1 MSEVFALHGFTGG
14 PQSFA
19 GLAAA
24 MQGTRFV
31 TPAILGHEGESS
43 ARTFE
48 EEVTRLAALARDMP
62 DATLLG
68 YSLGGRLAL
77 ALLARG
83 VVFRRAIIIGAAVGL
98 ASDEARMERRAAD
111 ARFIR
116 LLREEGIE
124 AFADAWEAQPIFATQ
139 QSGERKAQRRAQDAL
154 GLARSLEVLG
164 LAEMPYLRPALGDVR
179 VPIAYV
185 AGEHD
190 TKFVALGTELA
201 ACLPNVTLHVMPGA
215 GHDVLLEAEHAVLA
229 LLRADT
235 ITHEETIR

>member
-1 MSEVFALHGFTGG
+1 MSEVFALHGFTGS
-14 PQSFA
+14 PESFA
-19 GLAAA
+19 GLAAS
-24 MQGTRFV
+24 MPDTRFV
-31 TPAILGHEGESS
+31 APAILGHEGEAS

-48 EEVTRLAALARDMP
+48 EEVTRLATLAQGMS

-98 ASDEARMERRAAD
+98 ESEQARTERRAAD

-124 AFADAWEAQPIFATQ
+124 AFADAWEAQPIFVAQ
-139 QSGERKAQRRAQDAL
+139 RSEARKAQRRAQDAL

-164 LAEMPYLRPALGDVR
+164 LAEMPYLRPALVDVR

-185 AGEHD
+185 AGERD

-201 ACLPNVTLHVMPGA
+201 ARLPNITLHVMPGA

-229 LLRADT
+229 LLRAGT
-235 ITHEETIR
+235 NTHEETTR